1 MGSPCVGWCR
11 GVRRVCVCVCV
22 VGRTMYT
29 AHRTKTMPQQAF
41 GIALELRAP
50 RAPVSLPL
58 VIPHCPCTKGRP
70 WALVFFRR
78 PHCFTLSA
86 PWGPGEQL
94 SLPFLFSVALN
105 VLPSLAR
112 HHYPHAGPVHT
123 ALLAGIMSSLPV
135 DWRHSKALSLL
146 VFHCTGRL
154 KFNSSLCGAT
164 SLGR

>member
-1 MGSPCVGWCR
+1 MLEFVFNEVVSHLRVSGYDKVLFSSSAKFCYREWAALVLAGVEGSG
-11 GVRRVCVCVCV
+11 VCVCVCV
-22 VGRTMYT
+22 VGRTMCT

-94 SLPFLFSVALN
+94 SLPLSCFQW
-105 VLPSLAR
+105 PS
-112 HHYPHAGPVHT
+112 
-123 ALLAGIMSSLPV
+123 MSCQ
-135 DWRHSKALSLL
+135 A
-146 VFHCTGRL
+146 
-154 KFNSSLCGAT
+154 
-164 SLGR
+164 